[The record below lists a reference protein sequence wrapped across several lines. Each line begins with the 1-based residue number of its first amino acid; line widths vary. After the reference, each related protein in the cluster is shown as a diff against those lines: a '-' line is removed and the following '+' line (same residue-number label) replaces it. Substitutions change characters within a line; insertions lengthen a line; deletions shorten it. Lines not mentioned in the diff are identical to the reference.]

1 MTIAGDWEITRKWDA
16 KILNETTR
24 WTNKT
29 LVDTRKKI
37 TTDEISQTN
46 SYKVWKSKIK
56 KNKK

>member
-1 MTIAGDWEITRKWDA
+1 MTIAGDWGITRKCDA